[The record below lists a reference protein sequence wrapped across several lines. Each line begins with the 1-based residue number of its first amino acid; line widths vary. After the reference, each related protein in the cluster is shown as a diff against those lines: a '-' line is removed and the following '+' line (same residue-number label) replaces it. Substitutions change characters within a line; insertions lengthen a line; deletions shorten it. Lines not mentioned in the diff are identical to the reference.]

1 MSTMAGAAA
10 PSWIISSL
18 TEYGAA
24 ISYAASVR
32 HTEQSFGKRRG
43 AQNDAE
49 KVTRGSVFLGVQGF
63 LRRAVS
69 AA

>member
-1 MSTMAGAAA
+1 MSMSTMAGAAA

-49 KVTRGSVFLGVQGF
+49 KVRVAVFLVQRVF
-63 LRRAVS
+63 TPS
-69 AA
+69 